1 MAIVNRD
8 KDVSEQRDVV
18 NVALDRTASG
28 ISAGIMNPVVA
39 TSSTFVLF
47 VASRPMQLVCGA
59 FSAYGLSST
68 PNYQVWVQRFAG
80 GITTTQVGP
89 SVAPTAFGTSG
100 SIAWSAL
107 AAAVSYPLQAGDQLL
122 LTSTGA
128 NTASATLQV
137 SLVLKS
143 LQDIKTD
150 FGQ

>member
-8 KDVSEQRDVV
+8 KDASEQRDVV
-18 NVALDRTASG
+18 QVSLDRTASG
-28 ISAGIMNPVVA
+28 ISAGIMNPVVGTA
-39 TSSTFVLF
+39 STFVLLT
-47 VASRPMQLVCGA
+47 ATRPTQLVCGA

-80 GITTTQVGP
+80 GITATQVGP

-107 AAAVSYPLQAGDQLL
+107 AAAASYPLQAGDQLL
-122 LTSTGA
+122 LTSTGS
-128 NTASATLQV
+128 NTASALLQV
-137 SLVLKS
+137 TLVTKA